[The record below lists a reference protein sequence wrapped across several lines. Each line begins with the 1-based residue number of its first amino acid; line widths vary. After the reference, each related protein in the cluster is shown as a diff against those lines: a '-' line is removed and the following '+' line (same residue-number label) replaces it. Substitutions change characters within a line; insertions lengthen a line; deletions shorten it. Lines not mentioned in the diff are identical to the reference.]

1 MQKKQEST
9 EATQSNMTCSI
20 TIRVSPE
27 EKEHITKLSEE
38 CGFPDV
44 SSYIRSRAFNYRPKA
59 RLTPYQEKLLENLDG
74 CRSDIYHYQNA
85 LGLLS
90 PQERIE
96 YLRQHHFV
104 LDWIKALAKIG
115 NRLLVFLNAVRK
127 PNKHRW
133 SKSDEEAQEEG
144 KEENKEEDKDSN
156 GNENGKEGEA

>member
-1 MQKKQEST
+1 MQNNKNVSDT
-9 EATQSNMTCSI
+9 AVPAMNSSI
-20 TIRVSPE
+20 TIRVSQK
-27 EKEHITKLSEE
+27 EKEHILELATK
-38 CGFPDV
+38 CGFRDV
-44 SSYIRSRAFNYRPKA
+44 STYIRARAFNYRPRA
-59 RLTPYQEKLLENLDG
+59 RLTPYQEKLLEKLDG

-104 LDWIKALAKIG
+104 LDWIKDLAKIG

-133 SKSDEEAQEEG
+133 SKEDEETKEEEQEG
-144 KEENKEEDKDSN
+144 KENEQDAN
-156 GNENGKEGEA
+156 GDENGKEVEA

>member
-1 MQKKQEST
+1 MQKEQET
-9 EATQSNMTCSI
+9 KKATTSNMTCSI

-27 EKEHITKLSEE
+27 EKEHIVKLSEE
-38 CGFPDV
+38 CGFQDV
-44 SSYIRSRAFNYRPKA
+44 STYIRSRAFNYRPRA
-59 RLTPYQEKLLENLDG
+59 RLTPHQEKLLENLDG

-104 LDWIKALAKIG
+104 LDWIKDLAKIG
-115 NRLLVFLNAVRK
+115 NRLLEFLNTVRK

-133 SKSDEEAQEEG
+133 SKTDEETKEEG
-144 KEENKEEDKDSN
+144 QEAKAEDKDAN
-156 GNENGKEGEA
+156 GNENGKEVEA

>member
-1 MQKKQEST
+1 MEKKQETNETTPSK
-9 EATQSNMTCSI
+9 MTCSI

-27 EKEHITKLSEE
+27 EKEHIVKLSEE
-38 CGFPDV
+38 CGFRDV
-44 SSYIRSRAFNYRPKA
+44 STYIRARAFNYRPRA

-104 LDWIKALAKIG
+104 LDWIKDLAKIG

-133 SKSDEEAQEEG
+133 SEEDDEI
-144 KEENKEEDKDSN
+144 KEEEQNEKEEEQDAHGD
-156 GNENGKEGEA
+156 ENGKEVEA